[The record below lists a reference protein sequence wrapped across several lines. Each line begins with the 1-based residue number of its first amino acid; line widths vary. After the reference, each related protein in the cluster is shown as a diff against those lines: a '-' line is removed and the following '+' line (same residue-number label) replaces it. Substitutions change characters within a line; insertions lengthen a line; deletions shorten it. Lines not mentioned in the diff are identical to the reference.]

1 MAFIPTGKSRTI
13 LLRKEDIF
21 LKRRIVIR
29 FNAPVILSFALL
41 SLLALVLGNLTNGA
55 TTYRYFSVYRSSLSD
70 LLTYIRFFGHVLG
83 HAGYDHY
90 MGNMLLLLLVG
101 PGIEEKY
108 GHRTTAL
115 CIAVTALVTGLVQ
128 FIFFPATALLG
139 ASGIVF
145 MMIVL
150 SSFTEMGKEGIP
162 ITLILVVVFYLGGEL
177 MDGLSALDNV
187 SQLTHIVGGIC
198 GLVFGFTIKKRRRR

>member
-41 SLLALVLGNLTNGA
+41 SLLALVLGNLTNSA

-70 LLTYIRFFGHVLG
+70 PLTYIRFFGHVLG

-115 CIAVTALVTGLVQ
+115 CIAVTAFVTGLVQ

-177 MDGLSALDNV
+177 MDGLTALDNV

>member
-41 SLLALVLGNLTNGA
+41 SLLALVLGNLSNGA

-70 LLTYIRFFGHVLG
+70 PLTYIRFFGHVLG
-83 HAGYDHY
+83 HADYDHY

-177 MDGLSALDNV
+177 MDGLTALDNV

>member
-1 MAFIPTGKSRTI
+1 M
-13 LLRKEDIF
+13 
-21 LKRRIVIR
+21 IR

-41 SLLALVLGNLTNGA
+41 SLLALVLGTLTNDA
-55 TTYRYFSVYRSSLSD
+55 TTYRFFSVYRSSLSD
-70 LLTYIRFFGHVLG
+70 PLTYVRFFGHVLG
-83 HAGYDHY
+83 HAGYAHY

-108 GHRTTAL
+108 GHKTTAL

-128 FIFFPATALLG
+128 FIFFPTTVLLG
-139 ASGIVF
+139 ASGVVF

-162 ITLILVVVFYLGGEL
+162 ITLILVVIFYLGGEL
-177 MDGLSALDNV
+177 MDGLTTADNV
-187 SQLTHIVGGIC
+187 SQLTHIVGGVC
-198 GLVFGFTIKKRRRR
+198 GLVFGFSIKRRRHR

>member
-1 MAFIPTGKSRTI
+1 M
-13 LLRKEDIF
+13 
-21 LKRRIVIR
+21 KRRIVIR

-70 LLTYIRFFGHVLG
+70 PLTYIRFFGHVLG

-115 CIAVTALVTGLVQ
+115 CIAVTAFVTGLVQ

-177 MDGLSALDNV
+177 MDGLTALDNV

>member
-1 MAFIPTGKSRTI
+1 MT
-13 LLRKEDIF
+13 
-21 LKRRIVIR
+21 RRIVIR

-70 LLTYIRFFGHVLG
+70 PLTYIRFFGHVLG

>member
-41 SLLALVLGNLTNGA
+41 SLLALALGNLTNGA

-70 LLTYIRFFGHVLG
+70 PLTYIRFFGHVLG

-177 MDGLSALDNV
+177 MDGLTALDNV

>member
-55 TTYRYFSVYRSSLSD
+55 TTYRYFSVYRSSMSD
-70 LLTYIRFFGHVLG
+70 PLTYIRFFGHVLG